1 MHKSVKSPTLIF
13 LAVSLLISG
22 IAALGVFWPF
32 LKPAAFAAVLAI
44 GLYPLHAWFL
54 KHIRHVTLAALLSTI
69 AVLFILIIPTGFTI
83 GAVSGEMASAG
94 RVLAE
99 RSKEEGG
106 VRKFAAK
113 IVQGP
118 LEWVSNHV
126 GLNQDSVRNWYQ
138 SLPMKAS
145 GYFVSAATLL
155 VGGLAGFAG
164 QTVITFFILFFLFRD
179 GPTISKHIA
188 SILPLNEHQVVR
200 LFASIHDTVVANLYG
215 ILAVALVQGILTGVA
230 LEMLG
235 FASALMLGVLAA
247 LCSLVPLVG
256 TALVWVPASIYLF
269 TSGPIWKGVFLLL
282 WGALVVSTSDN
293 IIRPLV
299 VRGRV
304 EIHPLL
310 IMFSI
315 LGALD
320 LFGFIGIFL
329 GPMILSLI
337 VALGELTRDEYRR
350 ERLAEAAEAR

>member
-1 MHKSVKSPTLIF
+1 VKSPTLIF
-13 LAVSLLISG
+13 LSALLFVSG
-22 IAALGVFWPF
+22 IAAVAVFWPF

-44 GLYPLHAWFL
+44 GLYPLHAWILRHF
-54 KHIRHVTLAALLSTI
+54 RHVTLAATLSTI
-69 AVLFILIIPTGFTI
+69 AVLFILVIPTAFTI
-83 GAVSGEMASAG
+83 SAVSGEMASAG
-94 RVLAE
+94 RALAE
-99 RSKEEGG
+99 RSKEQGG
-106 VRKFAAK
+106 VKKFAAS

-118 LEWVSNHV
+118 LEWATDHL
-126 GLNQDSVRNWYQ
+126 GLNQESVHKWFQ
-138 SLPMKAS
+138 SFTLKAS
-145 GYFVSAATLL
+145 GYFVTAATVL

-164 QTVITFFILFFLFRD
+164 QTLITFFILFFLFRD
-179 GPTISKHIA
+179 GPTITKHIA

-200 LFASIHDTVVANLYG
+200 LFSSVHGTIVANLYG
-215 ILAVALVQGILTGVA
+215 ILAVALVQGLLTGVA

-235 FASALMLGVLAA
+235 VPSALMLGVLAA

-269 TSGPIWKGVFLLL
+269 TSGPIWKGIFLLL
-282 WGALVVSTSDN
+282 WGSLVVATSDN

-310 IMFSI
+310 VMFSI

-337 VALGELTRDEYRR
+337 VALGEMTRDEYQR
-350 ERLAEAAEAR
+350 ERLAEAATGAK